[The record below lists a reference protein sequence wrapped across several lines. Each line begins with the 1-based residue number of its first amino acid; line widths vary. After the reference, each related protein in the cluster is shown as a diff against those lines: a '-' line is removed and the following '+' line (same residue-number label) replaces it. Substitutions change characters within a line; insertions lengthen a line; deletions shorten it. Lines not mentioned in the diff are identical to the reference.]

1 MKRMVLQRHGVVAS
15 MGFGSSWVASC
26 IVGRLAQARGADDG
40 RVTRGMATAL
50 MRRMRF
56 ARALR
61 SRRFALLW
69 SGQTISAVGDGAF
82 YTALAWQVLILT
94 GSGTAM
100 GAALVAESLP
110 LVLFMLVGGVVADR
124 LPRRLTML
132 WSDGGRA
139 AVTMIVA
146 VLGFSHHLAF
156 WHLLA
161 LAATFG
167 LAEAFFR
174 PAYQSIPPE
183 LVPVEDL
190 PSANALTSFSRSVS
204 TLVGPAIGAVV
215 VSVALPA
222 GAFAFDS
229 FTFLVSAVCLLLMG
243 RVDIRRQP
251 HGAEADETAAGAAA
265 GELELVNVGLLP
277 GAEMAAPALEGT
289 SARPRSG
296 LRGVFTDIREGVS
309 YITGS
314 TFLWVTIAMASLGNV
329 AFAPLQ
335 VALPRLVR
343 DTYHQGVWLLGAT
356 LTAVAV
362 GTMLATLI
370 VGQFKRIRRRGPVG
384 YAALIISS
392 LGLAAFGAP
401 AWLPDA
407 PIILL
412 VSGAVLGAGLGVFE
426 IIWATTMQELVP
438 ADKLGR
444 VSSVDWLGSLSL
456 QPIGLAVVGA
466 LTDTVGPV
474 WIFIVGGLASA
485 LLVLLGLTARGVR
498 ELD

>member
-1 MKRMVLQRHGVVAS
+1 
-15 MGFGSSWVASC
+15 
-26 IVGRLAQARGADDG
+26 
-40 RVTRGMATAL
+40 MATAL

-69 SGQTISAVGDGAF
+69 GGQTISAMGDGAF

-94 GSGTAM
+94 NSGTAM
-100 GAALVAESLP
+100 GFALVAESAP

-139 AVTMIVA
+139 VVTVIA
-146 VLGFSHHLAF
+146 AALGFSHHLAY

-161 LAATFG
+161 LAASFG

-215 VSVALPA
+215 ISVSTPP
-222 GAFAFDS
+222 GAFAFDAL
-229 FTFLVSAVCLLLMG
+229 TFLVSAVCLLLMG
-243 RVDIRRQP
+243 RVDTQRQP
-251 HGAEADETAAGAAA
+251 RTEEAAVAEASAVK
-265 GELELVNVGLLP
+265 GELELTNIGLLP
-277 GAEMAAPALEGT
+277 GAQMAAPTLEGP
-289 SARPRSG
+289 SALPRRG
-296 LRGVFTDIREGVS
+296 LRGVLADIREGVA
-309 YITGS
+309 YVTGS
-314 TFLWVTIAMASLGNV
+314 SFLWVTILMASLGNV

-356 LTAVAV
+356 LTAVSV
-362 GTMLATLI
+362 GSILATLV
-370 VGQFKRIRRRGPVG
+370 VGQFKRIRRRGLVG
-384 YAALIISS
+384 YTALVISS
-392 LGLAAFGAP
+392 LGLAAFGLP

-412 VSGAVLGAGLGVFE
+412 ISGAAIGVGFGVFE
-426 IIWATTMQELVP
+426 IIWATTMQQIVP
-438 ADKLGR
+438 PDKLGR

-466 LTDTVGPV
+466 LTDVIGPV
-474 WIFIVGGLASA
+474 WVFIGGGLISA
-485 LLVLLGLTARGVR
+485 LLVLLGLAARGVR

>member
-1 MKRMVLQRHGVVAS
+1 
-15 MGFGSSWVASC
+15 
-26 IVGRLAQARGADDG
+26 
-40 RVTRGMATAL
+40 MATAL
-50 MRRMRF
+50 IRRIRF

-69 SGQTISAVGDGAF
+69 GGQTISAVGDGAF
-82 YTALAWQVLILT
+82 YTALAWQVLTLT
-94 GSGTAM
+94 GSGAAM
-100 GAALVAESLP
+100 GFALVAESLP

-139 AVTMIVA
+139 VVTVIA
-146 VLGFSHHLAF
+146 AALGFSHHLAY

-161 LAATFG
+161 LAAAFG

-204 TLVGPAIGAVV
+204 TLVGPAIGAAV
-215 VSVALPA
+215 VSVTLPS
-222 GAFAFDS
+222 GAFVFDAL
-229 FTFLVSAVCLLLMG
+229 TFLISAICLLLMG
-243 RVDIRRQP
+243 RVDVPRQP
-251 HGAEADETAAGAAA
+251 RVAETGAAVGGLTLTSA
-265 GELELVNVGLLP
+265 GLLP
-277 GAEMAAPALEGT
+277 GAQMAAPMLEGP
-289 SARPRSG
+289 SAPPRRG
-296 LRGVFTDIREGVS
+296 LRGVLADIREGVS
-309 YITGS
+309 YVTGS
-314 TFLWVTIAMASLGNV
+314 SWLWVTIVMASLGNV

-343 DTYHQGVWLLGAT
+343 DTYHQSVWLLGAT
-356 LTAVAV
+356 LTAVSI
-362 GTMLATLI
+362 GSILATLV
-370 VGQFKRIRRRGPVG
+370 VGQFKRIRRRGIVG
-384 YAALIISS
+384 YTALVVSS

-401 AWLPDA
+401 AWLPNA
-407 PIILL
+407 PAILL
-412 VSGAVLGAGLGVFE
+412 VSGAALGAGLGVFE

-456 QPIGLAVVGA
+456 QPIGLAVVGV
-466 LTDTVGPV
+466 LTDAVGPV
-474 WIFIVGGLASA
+474 WVFIVGGLVSA
-485 LLVLLGLTARGVR
+485 LLVLLGLGARGVR